1 MDLNLKANLD
11 NYVFEDFDTNNHND
25 KQILNITG
33 LKKQFSNLN
42 PETLLKIKNILSN
55 ALDMNIENKDLK
67 CFSVVNDY
75 PIKDDNDNLNGFI
88 STVLL
93 IEFNTLEQKIA
104 LSLDDFDYL
113 QI

>member
-11 NYVFEDFDTNNHND
+11 NYVFEDFDINND
-25 KQILNITG
+25 SVKQILNITG

-42 PETLLKIKNILSN
+42 PEILLKIKNILSN
-55 ALDMNIENKDLK
+55 ALDMNIENQDLK
-67 CFSVVNDY
+67 FFSVVNDY
-75 PIKDDNDNLNGFI
+75 PIKDENDNLNGFI

-93 IEFNTLEQKIA
+93 VEFNTLEQKIA